1 MYVVHFLSYKTFNR
15 YFNWMDEL
23 LRDWFWESW
32 NFMYDYFAP
41 KKLYLGSTY
50 FFRLLIMALS
60 SIDTTYV

>member
-23 LRDWFWESW
+23 LRDWFWESQ

-41 KKLYLGSTY
+41 KKIIP
-50 FFRLLIMALS
+50 R
-60 SIDTTYV
+60 